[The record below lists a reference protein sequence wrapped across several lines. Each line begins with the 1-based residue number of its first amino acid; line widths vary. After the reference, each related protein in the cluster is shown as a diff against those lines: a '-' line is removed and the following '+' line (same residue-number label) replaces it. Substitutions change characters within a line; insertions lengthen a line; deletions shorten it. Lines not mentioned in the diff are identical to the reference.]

1 MGVSTSL
8 EEPQKLEEGRRLCYV
23 GITRARQQL
32 VLTYANLDVL
42 VRRVFCKYYDER
54 RQKLMSEIN
63 TPRRRLLQ
71 LASASTLLGVGLA
84 GCKGDSEADAT
95 AASVHAAKPRQWKM
109 VTTWPKNFP
118 GLGTGAEFLAEQV
131 NAMSSGRIH
140 VKVYGAGE
148 LVPAFEIFDAVA
160 NGSAQMGHGSAYY
173 WKGKHPALQFFS
185 TTPFGMTA
193 TEMNGWLYH
202 GGGMEL
208 WKEAY
213 DQFGLVPAASGNT
226 GVQMA
231 GWFNKKI
238 NSLKDLKG
246 LKMRIPGLAGEVLKR
261 AGGTPVNLP
270 GGELFTSLQSGAI
283 DATEWV
289 GPYNDLAFGFHKI
302 AKYYYY
308 PGWHEPGT
316 TLECFINRSTF
327 EELPSDLQSIVINAC
342 RVANQDMLCEYMAR
356 NNDALETLV
365 NEHKVEVR
373 ELPAEVINRLAELSK
388 EVAVEL
394 ADTGPMARKI
404 FDSYRDFLEKSRAWS
419 DISER
424 AYLNLRV
431 G

>member
-1 MGVSTSL
+1 MQRRKFLQYAGVSAALGGGLTGCN
-8 EEPQKLEEGRRLCYV
+8 EESATTATQAPAV
-23 GITRARQQL
+23 
-32 VLTYANLDVL
+32 
-42 VRRVFCKYYDER
+42 
-54 RQKLMSEIN
+54 
-63 TPRRRLLQ
+63 
-71 LASASTLLGVGLA
+71 ASKTW
-84 GCKGDSEADAT
+84 D
-95 AASVHAAKPRQWKM
+95 WKM

-118 GLGTGAEFLAEQV
+118 GLGTGAEFLAKQI
-131 NAMSSGRIH
+131 NAMSNGRIN

-173 WKGKHPALQFFS
+173 WKGKYSALQFFS

-193 TEMNGWLYH
+193 IEMNSWLYH

-213 DQFGLVPAASGNT
+213 GQFGLIPAASGNT

-231 GWFNKKI
+231 GWFNKEI
-238 NSLKDLKG
+238 NTLEDLEG
-246 LKMRIPGLAGEVLKR
+246 LKMRIPGLGGEVLKR

-270 GGELFTSLQSGAI
+270 GGELFTSLQSGNI

-316 TLECFINRSTF
+316 TLECFINKDAF
-327 EELPSDLQSIVINAC
+327 EELPSDLQSIVLNAC
-342 RVANQDMLCEYMAR
+342 RVANQDMLAEYIAR

-365 NEHKVEVR
+365 NEHKVDLR
-373 ELPAEVINRLAELSK
+373 ELPAEVIKKLAALSEEVTSELGYTDP
-388 EVAVEL
+388 L
-394 ADTGPMARKI
+394 ARQI
-404 FDSYRDFLEKSRAWS
+404 FDSYSKFFKKSRAWL

-424 AYLNLRV
+424 AYLNLRA